1 MLMTD
6 ARKSVVYVVA
16 DLWPFPEKAK
26 EAKQILIAVVPE
38 AKKERS
44 CLKYELC
51 ENYNDQ
57 AQLTLLQAWSTEEA
71 LEAHLN
77 GELITK
83 ASENLRTLLA
93 LPTVIRRYK
102 NIG

>member
-1 MLMTD
+1 MTD
-6 ARKSVVYVVA
+6 ETKPIVYVVA

-26 EAKQILIAVVPE
+26 EAKKILVEVVPE

-51 ENYNDQ
+51 ENYNDR
-57 AQLTLLQAWSTEEA
+57 AQFTLLQAWSTEEA
-71 LEAHLN
+71 LENHLK
-77 GELITK
+77 GELIIK
-83 ASENLRTLLA
+83 ATENLRTLLA
-93 LPTVIRRYK
+93 QPTEIRRYK